1 MVKAILNNEMI
12 QALSGL
18 KGGILENIE
27 GTFELSER
35 LFKEGTLEKAKK
47 VIKL

>member
-1 MVKAILNNEMI
+1 MILWKKNCR
-12 QALSGL
+12 SVVVR
-18 KGGILENIE
+18 NIE